1 MEYTLF
7 YLTKDL
13 PIYFRADQVGLLF
26 FTVETVLW
34 LAAGIFSL
42 DYMKQE
48 KHKARYYGAY
58 FLVYGVLQGL
68 NFAGN
73 MITFYLFYEL
83 MTLLSVP
90 LVLHHQT
97 KEALMAGL
105 KYLLYSVFGSSLIL
119 FGFFLLASY
128 GNGLTFQAAG
138 ILAGQVPGEKEALV
152 LSASFCMILGFSV
165 KAGMFPFHGW
175 LPTAHPE
182 APAPASAV
190 LSAVIVKMGILGIIR
205 TVYYVV
211 GADVLRGT
219 WVQII
224 WLILALITVFMG
236 SVLAY
241 RERLLKKRL
250 AYSTVSQAA
259 YILFGLALMNGQA
272 LTGALLHIVCH
283 ALFKG
288 TLFLFAGALIH
299 QTGKQRVDELKGIGK
314 QMPAAL
320 WCFTLASLGLV
331 GIPPT
336 VGFLSK
342 WYLAAGALESKILPF
357 SWLGPAVLL
366 ISALFT
372 AGYLLPISIEGFLPG
387 DRFWEKRKKEPA
399 WLMLFPILT
408 LAFVSLLMG
417 IFPGIITD
425 QLIQIV
431 GTIF

>member
-105 KYLLYSVFGSSLIL
+105 KYLLYSVFGGTLIL

-205 TVYYVV
+205 T
-211 GADVLRGT
+211 G
-219 WVQII
+219 
-224 WLILALITVFMG
+224 
-236 SVLAY
+236 
-241 RERLLKKRL
+241 
-250 AYSTVSQAA
+250 
-259 YILFGLALMNGQA
+259 
-272 LTGALLHIVCH
+272 
-283 ALFKG
+283 
-288 TLFLFAGALIH
+288 
-299 QTGKQRVDELKGIGK
+299 
-314 QMPAAL
+314 
-320 WCFTLASLGLV
+320 
-331 GIPPT
+331 
-336 VGFLSK
+336 
-342 WYLAAGALESKILPF
+342 
-357 SWLGPAVLL
+357 
-366 ISALFT
+366 
-372 AGYLLPISIEGFLPG
+372 
-387 DRFWEKRKKEPA
+387 
-399 WLMLFPILT
+399 
-408 LAFVSLLMG
+408 
-417 IFPGIITD
+417 
-425 QLIQIV
+425 
-431 GTIF
+431 